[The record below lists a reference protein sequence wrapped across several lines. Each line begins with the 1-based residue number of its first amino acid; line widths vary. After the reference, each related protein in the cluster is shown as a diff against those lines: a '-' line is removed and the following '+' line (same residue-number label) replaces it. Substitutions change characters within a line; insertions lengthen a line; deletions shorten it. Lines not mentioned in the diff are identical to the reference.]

1 MKDKKH
7 EHNKNKPFLFEL
19 RPHHGLC
26 LQHYIGLGYNS
37 HFTSNMDNILHALN
51 TVEDAK
57 IKLTSKGDIICKA
70 CPFYKERKCEHNRK
84 CEFYDQN
91 CLDVTNYNYGDIV
104 LWKNYK
110 QLLVDGILK
119 KDLLSTTCAD
129 CVWLQTC
136 IKVQQDNKQ
145 KTD

>member
-1 MKDKKH
+1 MDNITN
-7 EHNKNKPFLFEL
+7 EHNNKKPFLFEI

-84 CEFYDQN
+84 SEEYDQK
-91 CLDVTNYNYGDIV
+91 CLDATNLNFGDII
-104 LWKNYK
+104 LWKDYK
-110 QLLVDGILK
+110 QLLIDSILNEN
-119 KDLLSTTCAD
+119 LLEKTCVN
-129 CVWLQTC
+129 CVWIKTC
-136 IKVQQDNKQ
+136 LKVQEDKKSNN
-145 KTD
+145 